1 MWVVAA
7 LAGIAA
13 VASTALPWHDAVDVT
28 TRIGPILTFL
38 AAITVLAHVAD
49 GAGVFDVI
57 GIRAARTA
65 GGSTR
70 RLFLLVTAVA
80 TLLTITLSLDTTAV
94 LFTPVVLA
102 LCGAI
107 TVDARPFAY
116 VTVWIANGASLLLPI
131 SNLTNL
137 LAVDRL
143 SGIST
148 AEYVR
153 RMALPECAAVAV
165 VLGFSLLVF
174 RRRLQGRYLPPTP
187 YVVADR
193 VTFWVAAIGCAV
205 VAPVSLVGVTPW
217 KVALPT
223 AVLVAVVAAY
233 RHGAVALARS
243 LPWRIVLAIEGI
255 FLAIAALGRHGLDD
269 ALRHVTGHHAFLTEI
284 AGAAGGNIV
293 NNLPAYVTLERA
305 VPAHHTD
312 ELLALLLGTNVG
324 TMILVTG
331 SLATVLWRER
341 CKARGLQVGA
351 WEFARYG
358 CVLVPALLAAT
369 YGALLVTS

>member
-13 VASTALPWHDAVDVT
+13 VASTALPWHDAVEVT
-28 TRIGPILTFL
+28 TRIGPILAFL
-38 AAITVLAHVAD
+38 ASITVLAHVAD

-57 GIRAARTA
+57 GIRAAQAA

-70 RLFLLVTAVA
+70 RLFLLVTAIA

-116 VTVWIANGASLLLPI
+116 MTVWIANGASLLLPI

-137 LAVDRL
+137 LAVDHL
-143 SGIST
+143 SGVRT
-148 AEYVR
+148 VDYVR
-153 RMALPECAAVAV
+153 RMALPECAAVV
-165 VLGFSLLVF
+165 VILVFSLLVF
-174 RRRLQGRYLPPTP
+174 RSRLHGRYLAPKP
-187 YVVADR
+187 YVVTDR
-193 VTFWVAAIGCAV
+193 VTFWVAAIGCTV

-223 AVLVAVVAAY
+223 AVLVAAFAAY
-233 RHGAVALARS
+233 RHGPAVLARS
-243 LPWRIVLAIEGI
+243 LPWRIVLALEGI
-255 FLAIAALGRHGLDD
+255 FLAIGALGRHGLDD
-269 ALRHVTGHHAFLTEI
+269 ALRHVAGHHAFLTEI
-284 AGAAGGNIV
+284 VGAAGGNVV

-305 VPAHHTD
+305 VPPHHAD

-331 SLATVLWRER
+331 SLATVLWRDR
-341 CKARGLQVGA
+341 CKARGLQIRA
-351 WEFARYG
+351 AEFARYG
-358 CVLVPALLAAT
+358 CVLVPVLLAAT